1 MGGNMVGQIKNVRHL
16 LSYCYLLIWFENVY
30 YYILNRKR
38 NCKFFGF
45 WPVWHKCNIINF

>member
-38 NCKFFGF
+38 NCKFLVSGQYGTSA
-45 WPVWHKCNIINF
+45 I